1 MSKMLED
8 LAERFALPVPGA
20 PKVTLSGNKC
30 VLIEGRK
37 ELLEYTGT
45 CVEAA
50 CGALRIRVRGEGLTL
65 RAMNGELLIVSGTIC
80 GVDIEQ

>member
-1 MSKMLED
+1 MSKMLEE
-8 LAERFALPVPGA
+8 LAERFALPAPGA
-20 PKVTLSGNKC
+20 PKVTLSGSKS

-50 CGALRIRVRGEGLTL
+50 CGALRVRVRGEGLTL
-65 RAMNGELLIVSGTIC
+65 RAMNSELLIVSGTIC
-80 GVDIEQ
+80 GVDIER

>member
-8 LAERFALPVPGA
+8 LAERFALPAPGA
-20 PKVTLSGNKC
+20 PKVTINGDKC
-30 VLIEGRK
+30 VFIEGRK

-50 CGALRIRVRGEGLTL
+50 CGRLRVRVRGDGLTL

>member
-8 LAERFALPVPGA
+8 LAERFALPAPGA
-20 PKVTLSGNKC
+20 PKITLSGDKS

-65 RAMNGELLIVSGTIC
+65 RTMNSELLIVSGTIC

>member
-1 MSKMLED
+1 MSKMLEE
-8 LAERFALPVPGA
+8 LAERFALPAPGA
-20 PKVTLSGNKC
+20 PKVTLSGNKR

-50 CGALRIRVRGEGLTL
+50 CGALRVRVRGEGLTL
-65 RAMNGELLIVSGTIC
+65 RAMNSELLIVSGTIC
-80 GVDIEQ
+80 GVDIER

>member
-1 MSKMLED
+1 MSKMLEE
-8 LAERFALPVPGA
+8 LAERFALPAPGA
-20 PKVTLSGNKC
+20 PKVTLSGDKS
-30 VLIEGRK
+30 VFIEGRK

-50 CGALRIRVRGEGLTL
+50 CGALRVRVRGEGLTL

-80 GVDIEQ
+80 GVDIER

>member
-1 MSKMLED
+1 MSKMLEE
-8 LAERFALPVPGA
+8 LAERFALPAPGA
-20 PKVTLSGNKC
+20 PKVTLSGSKS

-50 CGALRIRVRGEGLTL
+50 CGALRVRVRGEGLTL
-65 RAMNGELLIVSGTIC
+65 RAMNSELLIVSGTIC